1 LKAFADI
8 LATLESADYLT
19 SIELR
24 NSDGSLAAIIEN
36 KPGSQGSLKLYHH
49 LWKKY
54 GAIDRQAAMEGLEL
68 YAEHT
73 ADARANPGK
82 HPNID
87 RLFDVIESGGQLEV
101 CCQPSR
107 LP

>member
-1 LKAFADI
+1 MKTFADI
-8 LATLESADYLT
+8 LAALESADYLT
-19 SIELR
+19 NIELR
-24 NSDGSLAAIIEN
+24 NTDGSLVAIIEN
-36 KPGSQGSLKLYHH
+36 KPGSQGSLRLYHQ

-54 GAIDRQAAMEGLEL
+54 GAIGRQAAMEGLEL

-87 RLFDVIESGGQLEV
+87 RLFDVIESDGRLEV
-101 CCQPSR
+101 RCQPSR